1 MKGESDGC
9 QRSGRWEAGVT
20 VLLRQQQQVGERQAL
35 DICTSPVQPP
45 FHQLPARRRGR
56 RHGTQYYGG
65 SLFSREVVG
74 KSCQTAEKQLH
85 RRTPL
90 RPLPQWLAAPFLGLC
105 ITGSSPRQAG
115 GDCGGECGSSSRSHA
130 LSLAPAHAP
139 PLAVGGG
146 VTNPTTVCSARRWQG
161 KHN

>member
-1 MKGESDGC
+1 MPAFRALGGRGDCPSPPAAAGGRETGLGHLHV
-9 QRSGRWEAGVT
+9 SGSASLPPT
-20 VLLRQQQQVGERQAL
+20 PRQ
-35 DICTSPVQPP
+35 T
-45 FHQLPARRRGR
+45 AREETL
-56 RHGTQYYGG
+56 GTQYYGG